1 MNSKQPKY
9 KVEFF
14 YRPGQRLHRGEIATL
29 QDELRNVA
37 SHCFDEI
44 PEYQC
49 LEKSPTALG
58 DKVITVAQNKEGK
71 IVGFCSALL
80 IPMEGLGEVLHLG
93 LTCVDPVARGH
104 RLTHKLTSKLL
115 MHYLLR
121 HRPFSKVWVSN
132 VACVLSSL
140 GNVAKNFENVFP
152 SPYYQ
157 AKPTV
162 EQLTIAAA
170 IDQHYRK
177 DIAISEDAEFCP
189 HTFLFKGSV
198 KGSVFEKEESD
209 SRYYHRNK
217 ELNQFYMDLIQFE
230 RGDEVL
236 QVCSVSLATL
246 ARYLLRRT
254 APLNITAAAE
264 LKLAAG
270 VADVHGM

>member
-1 MNSKQPKY
+1 MSSKRHKY

-14 YRPGQRLHRGEIATL
+14 YRPGKNLPRGDIATL
-29 QDELRNVA
+29 QEELRNIA
-37 SHCFDEI
+37 SNCFDEC
-44 PEYQC
+44 PNYQC
-49 LEKSPTALG
+49 LEDSRTALD
-58 DKVITVAQNKEGK
+58 DKVITIAKNSEGK

-93 LTCVDPVARGH
+93 LTCVDPIGRGH

-115 MHYLLR
+115 THYLLR
-121 HRPFSKVWVSN
+121 YRPFGKVWVTN

-162 EQLTIAAA
+162 EQLKIAAA

-177 DIAISEDAEFCP
+177 HIAINDDAEFCP

-198 KGSVFEKEESD
+198 TDSVFEKEAED
-209 SRYYHRNK
+209 TRYHHRDK
-217 ELNQFYMDLIQFE
+217 ELNQFYLDLIKFD

-236 QVCSVSLATL
+236 QIGTVSLATL
-246 ARYLLRRT
+246 LRYMLRRT

-270 VADVHGM
+270 AAETRGF